1 VLTVTSGT
9 SKPMRHRRVIT
20 ALLVCVTAV
29 PVLAASQADS
39 SSPRQRVSKGC
50 PGRFAGPAVRPTS
63 LGSVVAV
70 ARLVAIDHI
79 TSHYQ
84 GRSVRRNVVNY
95 PVLEVLELSTGPILP
110 GQQTLRRRAARRCGD
125 RAARS
130 AWAVIFTDSES
141 PICCTEDVRFV
152 IHLKDGWWVF

>member
-1 VLTVTSGT
+1 RRLRSSPCGALRIRFGDRHVGLGACPEDPSEARDGGVLTVTSGT

-84 GRSVRRNVVNY
+84 G
-95 PVLEVLELSTGPILP
+95 
-110 GQQTLRRRAARRCGD
+110 
-125 RAARS
+125 
-130 AWAVIFTDSES
+130 
-141 PICCTEDVRFV
+141 
-152 IHLKDGWWVF
+152 